1 MLTKRYTTN
10 INIHTPKNYFE
21 RFYAEVWQE
30 NISPVFSAFPSAV
43 ADLVKV
49 KLAAYNIAVVYNH
62 DASYY
67 EVSYPTQ
74 EDYLVF
80 LLKYS

>member
-1 MLTKRYTTN
+1 MVVKRYTAN
-10 INIHTPKNYFE
+10 INIHEPKNYFE
-21 RFYAEVWQE
+21 RFYAEVWQT
-30 NISPVFSAFPSAV
+30 NLSPVISAFPSAV
-43 ADLVKV
+43 ADLVKAD
-49 KLAAYNIAVVYNH
+49 LAAYNIALVYNH
-62 DASYY
+62 DANYY